1 VLNPGETIT
10 INTTIT
16 GDHITDVSFML
27 LRIEDESAII
37 MDFDDIVDEYGDP
50 IEWIDGENPIEFEW
64 DATSTIVANST
75 TYTYVPMY
83 PIERGSTLYVAEGI
97 YTPAG
102 STDGYEASV
111 IFDSETG
118 ELVSVYI
125 ELYDGTPSRWFDP
138 DVGDS
143 FAFYQY
149 VITEDDLEIY
159 LTDPL
164 VFDGEFVTDSEPLPD
179 GDYAIGFIVED
190 ISGNIAEQYIEVVVE
205 SAVTGDLNG
214 DGDVSTADAM
224 IALQLAV
231 SGGWDQSADVSGDKQ
246 VTSLDALM
254 ILQIAA
260 ENV

>member
-1 VLNPGETIT
+1 
-10 INTTIT
+10 
-16 GDHITDVSFML
+16 
-27 LRIEDESAII
+27 
-37 MDFDDIVDEYGDP
+37 
-50 IEWIDGENPIEFEW
+50 
-64 DATSTIVANST
+64 
-75 TYTYVPMY
+75 MY
-83 PIERGSTLYVAEGI
+83 QIERGSELYVADGVYI
-97 YTPAG
+97 PAG
-102 STDGYEASV
+102 SAEEYNASA

-125 ELYDGTPSRWFDP
+125 ELYNGTPSRWFDP

-143 FAFYQY
+143 FTFYQY
-149 VITEDDLEIY
+149 EITEDDLEIY

-164 VFDGEFVTDSEPLPD
+164 VFDGGFVMDSEPLPD

-190 ISGNIAEQYIEVVVE
+190 ISGNVASQYIDVIVE
-205 SAVTGDLNG
+205 SVVDGDLNG
-214 DGDVSTADAM
+214 DGDVTTADAA

-231 SGGWDQSADVSGDKQ
+231 SGGWDQDADMNSDWQ